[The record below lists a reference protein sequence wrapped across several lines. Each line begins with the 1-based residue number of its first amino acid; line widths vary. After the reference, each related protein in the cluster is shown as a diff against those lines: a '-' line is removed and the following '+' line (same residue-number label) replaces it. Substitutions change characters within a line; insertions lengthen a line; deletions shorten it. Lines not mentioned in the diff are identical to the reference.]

1 MPDWISHLSYAGIV
15 AVLVLTGAG
24 LPIPEEVPVI
34 AAGVA
39 SHHGQ
44 MIPWV
49 ALLACLIGVLLGD
62 TILYTIGYH
71 FGRNLLNDYHW
82 FSRSLTP
89 EREKKIERLIACHGW
104 KVFLVARLLV
114 FVRSPVYVTAGILRI
129 PFRRFILIDA
139 FCAAIVVTAVF
150 GLSYAFAAHVDTL
163 WKWIHS
169 SQYAITILVVL
180 AGMVAGTWLYVRRRV
195 RRRLTEDLPDENKK
209 TSAGNETSTAG
220 ETSQPL
226 AESGRRSA

>member
-1 MPDWISHLSYAGIV
+1 MPDWISHLSYVGIV

-39 SHHGQ
+39 SHSGQ
-44 MIPWV
+44 MVPWI
-49 ALLACLIGVLLGD
+49 ALLSCLIGVLLGD

-89 EREKKIERLIACHGW
+89 EREKKIERLIVHHGW

-114 FVRSPVYVTAGILRI
+114 FIRSPVYVTAGILRI

-139 FCAAIVVTAVF
+139 FCAGIVVSAFF
-150 GLSYAFAAHVDTL
+150 GLSYAFAAHVDTV
-163 WKWIHS
+163 WKWIQR

-180 AGMVAGTWLYVRRRV
+180 AGVIAATWFFVRRRI
-195 RRRLTEDLPDENKK
+195 RSRLAEVLPETDEKS
-209 TSAGNETSTAG
+209 SADEVSP
-220 ETSQPL
+220 SL
-226 AESGRRSA
+226 AESAHGRRSA

>member
-1 MPDWISHLSYAGIV
+1 MPDWITHLSYLGIV
-15 AVLVLTGAG
+15 VVLILTGAG

-39 SHHGQ
+39 SHSGQ
-44 MIPWV
+44 MQPGL
-49 ALLACLIGVLLGD
+49 ALACCLLGVIVGD
-62 TILYTIGYH
+62 CILYAIGYH
-71 FGRNLLNDYHW
+71 FGRGLLNEYHW

-114 FVRSPVYVTAGILRI
+114 FIRSPVYVTAGILHI
-129 PFRRFILIDA
+129 PFRRFLAIDA
-139 FCAAIVVTAVF
+139 FCATIVVSTFF
-150 GLSYAFAAHVDTL
+150 GLSYAFAAHVDTI

-180 AGMVAGTWLYVRRRV
+180 GAGCVGAWFLFRRRI
-195 RRRLTEDLPDENKK
+195 RSRLDDVLPASEALCPA
-209 TSAGNETSTAG
+209 SEG
-220 ETSQPL
+220 EERL
-226 AESGRRSA
+226 AESAHSRRSA

>member
-1 MPDWISHLSYAGIV
+1 MPDWITHLSYLGIV
-15 AVLVLTGAG
+15 AVLILTGAG

-39 SHHGQ
+39 SHSGQ
-44 MIPWV
+44 MQPWL
-49 ALLACLIGVLLGD
+49 ALACCLLGVIVGD
-62 TILYTIGYH
+62 CILYGIGYH
-71 FGRNLLNDYHW
+71 FGRGLLNEYHW

-114 FVRSPVYVTAGILRI
+114 FIRSPVYVTAGILHI
-129 PFRRFILIDA
+129 PFRRFLAIDA
-139 FCAAIVVTAVF
+139 FCATIVVSTFF
-150 GLSYAFAAHVDTL
+150 GLSYAFAAHVDTI

-180 AGMVAGTWLYVRRRV
+180 GAGCVGAWFYFRRRI
-195 RRRLTEDLPDENKK
+195 RSRLDEVLPASAARCPVDE
-209 TSAGNETSTAG
+209 A
-220 ETSQPL
+220 QQL
-226 AESGRRSA
+226 AESAHSRRSA